1 MARAGE
7 RDKAPRERYGQ
18 AVSDDDQDARH
29 WAAVEEATEVLLD
42 GDAQQA
48 LVLLRQ
54 VLEVDPKNAYAYHY
68 TGAAMFE
75 LKKWEP
81 ARDAYRAAL
90 KLATKYL
97 AARVGLS
104 HSLRLSGDPSGAY
117 MEALQAL
124 EDFEDDPDALYAG
137 GLALAALGQRNEARK
152 WLQRFLASGPE
163 LEAQLEARGILEMLA
178 EGNEGEPFR
187 TG

>member
-1 MARAGE
+1 MSDDE
-7 RDKAPRERYGQ
+7 RDAK
-18 AVSDDDQDARH
+18 H

-42 GDAQQA
+42 GEPQQA

-54 VLEVDPKNAYAYHY
+54 VLEDDPTNAYAYHY
-68 TGAAMFE
+68 TGVAMFE
-75 LKKWEP
+75 LKKFEP

-90 KLATKYL
+90 KLAPKYL

-104 HSLRLSGDPSGAY
+104 HSLRSSGDPSQAY

-137 GLALAALGQRNEARK
+137 GLALAALGQRKKARK
-152 WLQRFLASGPE
+152 WLHQFLASGPE

-178 EGNEGEPFR
+178 EGDEGDPFR